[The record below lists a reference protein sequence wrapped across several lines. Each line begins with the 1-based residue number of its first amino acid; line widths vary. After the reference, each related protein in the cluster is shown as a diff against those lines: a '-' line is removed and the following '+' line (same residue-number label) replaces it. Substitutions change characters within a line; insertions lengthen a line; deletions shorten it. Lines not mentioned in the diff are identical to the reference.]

1 MKTKYLIIC
10 ILSIIVLI
18 SFVNA
23 VDNDTYEVISSDN
36 NTNDTL
42 SVDKNIS
49 KLKNNN
55 SEESVILTPIIK
67 INPNILRG
75 HAKDKVKIS
84 INVNTQ

>member
-67 INPNILRG
+67 INPNIG
-75 HAKDKVKIS
+75 
-84 INVNTQ
+84 